1 MYIKLTR
8 FDNRP
13 VWLNAAFVVTVEPRR
28 DGSGSVV
35 VPIGDGLDYDV
46 RESPEEVLRM
56 LEGCPAPQVVPVP
69 VSDCLTKTPADVSP
83 EPERKTEK
91 ADNGKET
98 VTTPAREDAGGTV
111 TAPVREGA
119 DGTVN
124 MERLQNILAHAGVA
138 SRRGAAALIESGVVT
153 VDGIVVKEPG
163 ARFEIG
169 SLGSEGSGPV
179 IRVNGKTITTEEKHR
194 TIVLYKPVGVLSTM
208 SDPFGGK
215 TVAELVR
222 TPERL
227 VPIGRLDKDSEGL
240 LLMSNDGTL
249 VNELTHPRF
258 NHTKTYLV
266 KVAGRWSAEKL
277 KTLRSPLTLDDGYT
291 IRPVPVEVVQEWEN
305 NTRLLKFV
313 LSEGRK
319 RQIRKMCSAAHLVV
333 LTLKRGKVGNF
344 ELPSDLQPGEWRDLT
359 DAELKLLR

>member
-1 MYIKLTR
+1 
-8 FDNRP
+8 
-13 VWLNAAFVVTVEPRR
+13 
-28 DGSGSVV
+28 
-35 VPIGDGLDYDV
+35 
-46 RESPEEVLRM
+46 
-56 LEGCPAPQVVPVP
+56 
-69 VSDCLTKTPADVSP
+69 
-83 EPERKTEK
+83 
-91 ADNGKET
+91 
-98 VTTPAREDAGGTV
+98 
-111 TAPVREGA
+111 
-119 DGTVN
+119 
-124 MERLQNILAHAGVA
+124 
-138 SRRGAAALIESGVVT
+138 
-153 VDGIVVKEPG
+153 
-163 ARFEIG
+163 
-169 SLGSEGSGPV
+169 
-179 IRVNGKTITTEEKHR
+179 
-194 TIVLYKPVGVLSTM
+194 M

-266 KVAGRWSAEKL
+266 KVAGHWSAEKL

-313 LSEGRK
+313 LGEGRK

-333 LTLKRGKVGNF
+333 LTLKRVMVGAF
-344 ELPSDLQPGEWRDLT
+344 ELPSELKPGEWRDLT
-359 DAELKLLR
+359 DDERKRLRLA

>member
-1 MYIKLTR
+1 
-8 FDNRP
+8 
-13 VWLNAAFVVTVEPRR
+13 
-28 DGSGSVV
+28 
-35 VPIGDGLDYDV
+35 
-46 RESPEEVLRM
+46 
-56 LEGCPAPQVVPVP
+56 
-69 VSDCLTKTPADVSP
+69 
-83 EPERKTEK
+83 
-91 ADNGKET
+91 
-98 VTTPAREDAGGTV
+98 
-111 TAPVREGA
+111 
-119 DGTVN
+119 

-169 SLGSEGSGPV
+169 SLGPEGSGPV
-179 IRVNGKTITTEEKHR
+179 IRVNGKAISAEEKHR

-215 TVAELVR
+215 TVAELVK

-291 IRPVPVEVVQEWEN
+291 IRPVPVEVIEDFGN
-305 NTRLLKFV
+305 NTRILKFV

-333 LTLKRGKVGNF
+333 LTLKRVKVGNF

>member
-1 MYIKLTR
+1 
-8 FDNRP
+8 
-13 VWLNAAFVVTVEPRR
+13 
-28 DGSGSVV
+28 
-35 VPIGDGLDYDV
+35 
-46 RESPEEVLRM
+46 
-56 LEGCPAPQVVPVP
+56 
-69 VSDCLTKTPADVSP
+69 
-83 EPERKTEK
+83 
-91 ADNGKET
+91 
-98 VTTPAREDAGGTV
+98 
-111 TAPVREGA
+111 
-119 DGTVN
+119 
-124 MERLQNILAHAGVA
+124 MERLQNILARAGVA

-333 LTLKRGKVGNF
+333 LTLKRVKIGNF
-344 ELPSDLQPGEWRDLT
+344 ELPSDLQSGEWRDLT